1 MSVFLKLILFIYYMK
16 WSRKRGDTWYTCMQ
30 VIQFFKFGDSAVSKE
45 ILLGDHVYY
54 ILQARNNFLFKC

>member
-1 MSVFLKLILFIYYMK
+1 MIKEAWWHMVNMYASYPIF
-16 WSRKRGDTWYTCMQ
+16 Q
-30 VIQFFKFGDSAVSKE
+30 FGDSAVSKE